1 MLKIRKKILKTKQF
15 QLNMKSS
22 RQEIL
27 DKLRKTKHVLPDSPD
42 FNAPVYHPIEEQ
54 LETAFKKNLE
64 AVNGSV
70 YLCNSE
76 KELAQ
81 NLAELLS
88 RFSKETI
95 YCSEENL
102 QRILIQAEIPFS
114 ISEKTA
120 ENMEAG
126 ITGCEFLIAHTG
138 SVMVSSASKGGRQ
151 MFVFPPVHIVV
162 AQKNKLVDYLD
173 KAYSGMIKKYKD
185 NLPSQITLI
194 TGPSRT
200 ADIEKTLVMGA
211 HGPREFHVFLF

>member
-1 MLKIRKKILKTKQF
+1 MATARE
-15 QLNMKSS
+15 
-22 RQEIL
+22 EIL
-27 DKLRKTKHVLPDSPD
+27 NRLKNAIHPEPEMPD
-42 FNAPVYHPIEEQ
+42 FDAPVYHAIEKSLGQ
-54 LETAFKKNLE
+54 AFKENLE

-81 NLAELLS
+81 KLAELLS
-88 RFSKETI
+88 RFSKETM

-102 QRILIQAEIPFS
+102 QKILLQAEIPFS
-114 ISEKTA
+114 FSEKTA

-151 MFVFPPVHIVV
+151 MFVFPPVHVVV
-162 AQKNKLVDYLD
+162 AQKNQLVDYLD
-173 KAYSGMIKKYKD
+173 KAYSGMIEKYKN